1 MLVYR
6 APATIWIQG
15 VGIPSEI
22 MMRRTVWFGLTLL
35 ILLLVVPG
43 TSWPHAYLVKSSP
56 ARRATLSGA
65 PARVMLWFNERLE
78 AQFSQASVW
87 NTKGQQ
93 VDGGD
98 VQVDPDDAKKLSV
111 GIPTLPAGTYTVK
124 YRVLSVD
131 GHIVE
136 SEFPFTVR
144 SQ

>member
-1 MLVYR
+1 
-6 APATIWIQG
+6 
-15 VGIPSEI
+15 
-22 MMRRTVWFGLTLL
+22 MMKRSVRLGLTLL
-35 ILLLVVPG
+35 SLMLLVPSTG
-43 TSWPHAYLVKSSP
+43 WSHAYLVKSSP
-56 ARRATLSGA
+56 ARRAVLSSA
-65 PARVMLWFNERLE
+65 PVRVVLWFNERLE

-87 NTKGQQ
+87 NTARQQ

-98 VQVDPDDAKKLSV
+98 VQIDPNDGKKLSL
-111 GIPTLPAGTYTVK
+111 GIPSLPAGTYTVK